1 MTSQLSHAVFGVG
14 RTGRVHAAIISEQ
27 GHSIVAIGDEV
38 DQAIALARDCGVSFL
53 VWQMG

>member
-1 MTSQLSHAVFGVG
+1 MTSQLSYAVFGVG
-14 RTGRVHAAIISEQ
+14 RTGRVHAAIMSEQ
-27 GHSIVAIGDEV
+27 GYSIVAIGDEV